1 MTRRARRTG
10 RSFPPVTLDA
20 GAIVAHAPYVRALL
34 RAMGVHE
41 ADVEDL
47 VQEVTAGAWTGM
59 LAGRFRPDPAA
70 PREAAIRAW
79 LSGITRNQVGHH
91 RQRASRRE
99 IPFGDAGCL
108 EEVAPVILH
117 VPAPDGPYAARE
129 ILRALMRIPWSLR
142 IVLVLHFLEGFD
154 GVEIA
159 AILEIPE
166 GTAYNRIRLG
176 CAHFLRAVQRWRRPR
191 S

>member
-1 MTRRARRTG
+1 MTRGRGSA

-20 GAIVAHAPYVRALL
+20 GAIVAQALFVRALL

-41 ADVEDL
+41 PDVEDL
-47 VQEVTAGAWTGM
+47 VQEVTAGAWTAM

-70 PREAAIRAW
+70 PREAAIRGW
-79 LSGITRNQVGHH
+79 LGGIARNHVGHY
-91 RQRASRRE
+91 RQKASRRRE
-99 IPFGDAGCL
+99 IPYGDAVCIEEL
-108 EEVAPVILH
+108 EPAIFH

-129 ILRALMRIPWSLR
+129 ILRALMRIPWHLR
-142 IVLVLHFLEGFD
+142 LVLILHYLEGFD

-159 AILEIPE
+159 ALLGIPE

-176 CAHFLRAVQRWRRPR
+176 GQHFMRAVRRWRCPR